1 MEKWLFTPF
10 FLLSGALESIFFSGR
25 VNYVTM
31 RDLRWGLACTKP
43 ATNEDEHD
51 ALGGRRGFTTR
62 AERAFDRPDRSAAT
76 RSVASIAPI
85 FFVGA
90 SASRNGLVTN

>member
-31 RDLRWGLACTKP
+31 RDSRVIC
-43 ATNEDEHD
+43 
-51 ALGGRRGFTTR
+51 GGAGVE
-62 AERAFDRPDRSAAT
+62 A
-76 RSVASIAPI
+76 
-85 FFVGA
+85 
-90 SASRNGLVTN
+90 